1 MYRLLI
7 ERRGRR
13 PQVFKLVRKTTTIGR
28 GKDTDLLLPDISVSR
43 HHAKIE
49 QRGSDLFLVDLGSQ
63 NGTKINDKRIKD
75 QKLKSGDS
83 LQIGK
88 FIMVFEQKAVRA
100 IQADPNEKGISK
112 YTLEEERTG
121 FLKKVSAIDGDQA
134 HSTTQLSADDLENVR
149 MMMRMEENGKIA
161 LADQPQTSWLIGKA
175 GLRFGG
181 GGVPAAGMGLGGSAG
196 VKWTGKCHV
205 IEKLGGLF
213 FTLTVNGKEVK
224 GSCVLKPGDT
234 IMVGKTAFS
243 YLV

>member
-43 HHAKIE
+43 HHAKIG

-100 IQADPNEKGISK
+100 IQADPNEKGIGK

-121 FLKKVSAIDGDQA
+121 FLKKV
-134 HSTTQLSADDLENVR
+134 
-149 MMMRMEENGKIA
+149 
-161 LADQPQTSWLIGKA
+161 
-175 GLRFGG
+175 
-181 GGVPAAGMGLGGSAG
+181 
-196 VKWTGKCHV
+196 
-205 IEKLGGLF
+205 
-213 FTLTVNGKEVK
+213 
-224 GSCVLKPGDT
+224 
-234 IMVGKTAFS
+234 
-243 YLV
+243 